1 MLLYAAFHCIERPLV
16 TVSKNLDPA
25 SMKQRFLSSALCE
38 ADLPKEAAP
47 RQIQNSISGGFLGNQ
62 AKIANFTS
70 ILNLYRCLY

>member
-25 SMKQRFLSSALCE
+25 SRNREIFSTDLCE

-47 RQIQNSISGGFLGNQ
+47 SQIQNSISGGFLGNQ
-62 AKIANFTS
+62 S
-70 ILNLYRCLY
+70 